1 MRADFVHIDVHLT
14 PTDAVQRWQ
23 IAGSRVRVVGEG
35 PRDRGGTLAT
45 EGPTARGAASAR
57 AKRARARR
65 TQEAFGI
72 LRTTTDAP
80 PCVATFPAT
89 LRGAEQASRA
99 PCIHRFKGVDG
110 AARLLGHASR
120 AFLAGMTGR
129 VRKHTVVR
137 KFPRQ
142 ERAVA
147 TVEAILEA
155 SARLLARDGWSKATT
170 NRIAAA
176 AGVSVGSLYQYFPS
190 KDAIAVEL
198 LRRYRERLTAT
209 VARKLAQTERVTFEG
224 AVGTLL
230 EALFDAEGIDARL
243 HRVLIEQVLRTS
255 SRGDLAGFEERLEAL
270 VVAALERAGA
280 AASTPNK
287 GLAATV
293 VVRSVL
299 SLVHAVVLDRPDLD
313 RAEMAREATKL
324 ITRYLA

>member
-1 MRADFVHIDVHLT
+1 MSAPAGTTSPPD
-14 PTDAVQRWQ
+14 PTT
-23 IAGSRVRVVGEG
+23 GVRPV
-35 PRDRGGTLAT
+35 
-45 EGPTARGAASAR
+45 
-57 AKRARARR
+57 
-65 TQEAFGI
+65 
-72 LRTTTDAP
+72 
-80 PCVATFPAT
+80 
-89 LRGAEQASRA
+89 
-99 PCIHRFKGVDG
+99 
-110 AARLLGHASR
+110 
-120 AFLAGMTGR
+120 
-129 VRKHTVVR
+129 
-137 KFPRQ
+137 
-142 ERAVA
+142 ERAVRTYLDHLVVERGVA
-147 TVEAILEA
+147 ANTLSSYRRDLRRDLGWLAEQGIEDLAGIDEPVVTGFLVRLREGDGEHPPLSSTSAARTVVAVRGFHRFAVADGLVGHDPAAGVRPPQPAKRLPKALPLSDVEAILEA